1 MRIKQAVFIKSVASA
16 DNLPEGDV
24 PEIAIAGKSNVGK
37 SSLINALTNNGKLA
51 KTSGAPGRTRLL
63 NYFSINND
71 EFRLVD
77 LPGYG
82 FAKVSDDEKNK
93 WASMIEGYFNV
104 SRNLKHVLVLVDIRH
119 EPNAYD
125 KQMIAYL
132 HHYMIPFSLIAT
144 KCDKLS
150 RAQCMKQRSVIAA
163 ALAQGSDNII
173 LTSASKKTGTEA
185 ICEEIEKVIE
195 LNKV

>member
-1 MRIKQAVFIKSVASA
+1 MRIKQAVFMKSVADA
-16 DNLPEGDV
+16 ENLPDGNV
-24 PEIAIAGKSNVGK
+24 PEIAVAGKSNVGK

-82 FAKVSDDEKNK
+82 FAKVSDDEKLK
-93 WASMIEGYFNV
+93 WAAMIESFFAV
-104 SRNLKHVLVLVDIRH
+104 SNNLKHVFVLVDIRH

-125 KQMIAYL
+125 RQMIAYL
-132 HHYMIPFSLIAT
+132 HHYSIPFSLIAT

-150 RAQCMKQRSVIAA
+150 RSQCNRQRGIIAS
-163 ALAQGSDNII
+163 ALALGMDNIL
-173 LTSASKKTGTEA
+173 LTSASKKTGMDV
-185 ICEEIEKVIE
+185 ICEEIAKV
-195 LNKV
+195 LDNNK